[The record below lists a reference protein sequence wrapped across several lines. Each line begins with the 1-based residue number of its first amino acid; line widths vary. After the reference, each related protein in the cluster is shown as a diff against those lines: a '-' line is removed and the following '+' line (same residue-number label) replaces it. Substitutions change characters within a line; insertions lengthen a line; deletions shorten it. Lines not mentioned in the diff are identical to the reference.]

1 MAAIN
6 RHCVYRTM
14 KLGTI
19 WKEAHRHFHG
29 TCRVYPMQS
38 VNIKLVAHAFTHD
51 IGDVW
56 SQDMQWERFQ
66 VMLVEL

>member
-1 MAAIN
+1 
-6 RHCVYRTM
+6 M

-38 VNIKLVAHAFTHD
+38 VNINPAAHAFTRD

-56 SQDMQWERFQ
+56 SQDMQWERIQ
-66 VMLVEL
+66 VMLAVL